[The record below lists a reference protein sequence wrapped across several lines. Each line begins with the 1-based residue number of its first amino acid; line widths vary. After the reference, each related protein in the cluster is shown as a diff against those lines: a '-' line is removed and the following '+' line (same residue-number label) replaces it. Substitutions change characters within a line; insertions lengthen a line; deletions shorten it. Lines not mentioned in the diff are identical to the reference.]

1 MRPKTLLV
9 LVALVVALL
18 VSAPQTFAQNLVQNG
33 SFETGDFTDW
43 TTSGNFEFMN
53 VVTGPFGSYSGA
65 QDGNWYVAGGPVG
78 DLGTISQTF
87 NDTAGAQ
94 YVFSFY
100 MNAVGDDPSEF
111 VASWNGTPLL
121 DLSDPN
127 TGGVWTLESFTE
139 TGSGSDTISFSFRDD
154 PAYIALDNVSV
165 VEAGGTTTTGTTP
178 EPSSFILMG
187 SGVLALGGAIR
198 RKLAR

>member
-43 TTSGNFEFMN
+43 TSTGNFEFMN
-53 VVTGPFGSYSGA
+53 VVSGPFSAYSGA

-78 DLGTISQTF
+78 DLGGIAQTF
-87 NDTAGAQ
+87 TDTAGAQ

-100 MNAVGDDPSEF
+100 LNAVGDDPSEF
-111 VASWNGTPLL
+111 VALWNGTPLL

-139 TGSGSDTISFSFRDD
+139 TGTGSDTIEFRFRDD
-154 PAYIALDNVSV
+154 PAYIALDNVS
-165 VEAGGTTTTGTTP
+165 
-178 EPSSFILMG
+178 
-187 SGVLALGGAIR
+187 
-198 RKLAR
+198 

>member
-43 TTSGNFEFMN
+43 TQTGNFEFMN
-53 VVTGPFGSYSGA
+53 VVSGSFSSFTGA
-65 QDGNWYVAGGPVG
+65 QDGTWYVAGGPLG
-78 DLGTISQTF
+78 DLGGIAQTF
-87 NDTAGAQ
+87 TDTPGAQ
-94 YVFSFY
+94 YAFSFY
-100 MNAVGDDPSEF
+100 LNAVGDDPSEF
-111 VASWNGTPLL
+111 VALWNGTTLL

-139 TGSGSDTISFSFRDD
+139 TGTGSDTIEFRFRDD

-165 VEAGGTTTTGTTP
+165 MQAGGTTTTGTTP
-178 EPSSFILMG
+178 EPSSLILMG

>member
-43 TTSGNFEFMN
+43 TSTGNFEFMN
-53 VVTGPFGSYSGA
+53 VVSGPFSAYSGA

-78 DLGTISQTF
+78 DLGGIAQTF
-87 NDTAGAQ
+87 TDTAGAQ

-100 MNAVGDDPSEF
+100 LNAVGDDPSEF
-111 VASWNGTPLL
+111 VALWNGTPLL

-139 TGSGSDTISFSFRDD
+139 TGTGSDTIEFRFRDD

-165 VEAGGTTTTGTTP
+165 VESGGTTTTGTTP

>member
-9 LVALVVALL
+9 LMALVVATL

-43 TTSGNFEFMN
+43 TTSGNFEFTS
-53 VVTGPFGSYSGA
+53 VVSGPFGNFSGA
-65 QDGNWYVAGGPVG
+65 QDGQFYVTAGPVG
-78 DLGTISQTF
+78 DLGGIGQSFT
-87 NDTAGAQ
+87 DTAGAT

-100 MNAVGDDPSEF
+100 LNAFGDDPSEF
-111 VASWNGTPLL
+111 VALWNGTPVL
-121 DLSDPN
+121 DLTDPN

-139 TGSGSDTISFSFRDD
+139 TGTGNDSIAFEFRDD

-165 VEAGGTTTTGTTP
+165 VESGGGTTGTTP
-178 EPSSFILMG
+178 EPSSLILMG
-187 SGVLALGGAIR
+187 SGVLAMGGVIR